1 MRARGF
7 TLVEVLVALVIVAI
21 GMSVLMSAMGSAA
34 DTTAYLRDK
43 TLAEWIALNEV
54 AVVRLGTQLPSQ
66 GKSEGDLDYA
76 GRKWHWEQTVT
87 PLDFPPGMLRVDVK
101 VQIAGTPAGK
111 DAPWLATITGALG
124 DAVSPPQLTSLY
136 LDYQAA
142 PQGANGNPTQ
152 PGANRTGITTPST
165 SSTTSPTT
173 PTTTPTTPP
182 PSPGGNP

>member
-21 GMSVLMSAMGSAA
+21 GMAVLMSAMGSAA

-54 AVVRLGTQLPSQ
+54 AVVRLGTQQPSQ

-87 PLDFPPGMLRVDVK
+87 PLDFPGMLRVDVK
-101 VQIAGTPAGK
+101 VRIADTAAGK
-111 DAPWLATITGALG
+111 DASWLATITGALG

-165 SSTTSPTT
+165 SPTTSPTN
-173 PTTTPTTPP
+173 PTTPAPTTPP
-182 PSPGGNP
+182 PTTGGNP